1 MKLSRVGKAAP
12 IRSRVQTLAG
22 DRSAT
27 TGSDVLDLYLFFAVS
42 EWFAAARMILPWQ
55 PPRPEQRNAQKSGA
69 SYCPLVRK
77 QRCRRSPLA

>member
-12 IRSRVQTLAG
+12 LRSRVQPLAG

-27 TGSDVLDLYLFFAVS
+27 PGSAVLALYLSVAVS
-42 EWFAAARMILPWQ
+42 EWFAAACIILPWQ

-69 SYCPLVRK
+69 SYCPLLRK